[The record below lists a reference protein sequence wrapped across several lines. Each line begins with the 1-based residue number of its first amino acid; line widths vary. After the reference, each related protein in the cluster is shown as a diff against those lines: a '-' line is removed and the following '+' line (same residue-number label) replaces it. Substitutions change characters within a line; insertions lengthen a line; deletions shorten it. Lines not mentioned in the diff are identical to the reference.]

1 MLTLRGELSARTIA
15 KIAKESGRAAS
26 SAEDVWHRRTE
37 MLFEHLAVSW
47 EIAGL
52 PLDDQKMLLG
62 RYRMAD
68 ADEQAWVRRTMTE
81 HLERHFPEL
90 AE

>member
-1 MLTLRGELSARTIA
+1 MLTLRGELSAGTIA
-15 KIAKESGRAAS
+15 KITRESGRAAS

-37 MLFEHLAVSW
+37 MLFEHLAVGW
-47 EIAGL
+47 EIARL

-68 ADEQAWVRRTMTE
+68 ADEQAWVRRTLAE
-81 HLERHFPEL
+81 HVERHIPEL

>member
-1 MLTLRGELSARTIA
+1 MLTLRGELSSGTIR
-15 KIAKESGRAAS
+15 KITKESGRAAS

-37 MLFEHLAVSW
+37 MLFEHLAVGG

-68 ADEQAWVRRTMTE
+68 SETQDWVRRTMTE
-81 HLERHFPEL
+81 HVERHIPEL